1 MSEPICDFFVAD
13 TPRSGGSKVGFVN
26 PKTGRVIVQ
35 ESSVSKNKEW
45 RAVVCHFAYHAYHGE
60 LLDGPL
66 RVTFEFHRV
75 RAKSHYGS
83 GRNAGALKPSA
94 PIRPDRRPDTV
105 KTTRSTEDALTGIIW
120 TDDARI
126 VEHILRKRWGPIEGC
141 RIIVEH
147 AVALPEGSNVS
158 HLPPVPEAPLFT
170 KQEAIPC

>member
-13 TPRSGGSKVGFVN
+13 TPRSGGSKKGFVN

-35 ESSVSKNKEW
+35 ESSATKNKEW
-45 RAVVCHFAYHAYHGE
+45 RAAVCHFAYNAYHGE

-66 RVTFEFHRV
+66 SVTFEFHRV
-75 RAKSHYGS
+75 RPKSHFGS
-83 GRNAGALKPSA
+83 GRNAGLLKPSA

-105 KTTRSTEDALTGIIW
+105 KVTRSTEDACTGIIW

-126 VEHILRKRWGPIEGC
+126 VDHILRKRWAPIEGC

-147 AVALPEGSNVS
+147 ALALPEGRVLY
-158 HLPPVPEAPLFT
+158 LPTTPVAAPLFEP
-170 KQEAIPC
+170 QEVA